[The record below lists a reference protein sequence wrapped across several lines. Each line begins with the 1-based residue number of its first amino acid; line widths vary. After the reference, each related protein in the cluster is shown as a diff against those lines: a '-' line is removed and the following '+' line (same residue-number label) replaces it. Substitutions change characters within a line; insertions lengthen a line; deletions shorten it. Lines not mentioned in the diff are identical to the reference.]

1 MGKRSRPTRR
11 TRPATQRHY
20 QRTARLNPLIQEIV
34 AEYFEEVEDDRLGLL
49 TITGVEVDADL
60 NVAQVF
66 VSNLDAG
73 MAAETDFDQERDRDV
88 LDALADHQRDV
99 RKVVARSARLRKTPN
114 IVFGFDPAVRAG
126 VKMDQL
132 LSEIQ
137 PSGPESGF
145 GVGEEE

>member
-1 MGKRSRPTRR
+1 MGKRSRPPRR

-34 AEYFEEVEDDRLGLL
+34 AEYFEDVEDDRLGLL

-66 VSNLDAG
+66 VSNLDADI
-73 MAAETDFDQERDRDV
+73 AAETDFDDQRDQDV
-88 LDALADHQRDV
+88 LDALEEHQREV
-99 RKVVARSARLRKTPN
+99 RLAVARSARLRKTPN

-126 VKMDQL
+126 AKMDQL

-137 PSGPESGF
+137 RSDSGSAMD
-145 GVGEEE
+145 VGEEE